1 MILVARIRGKEKR
14 KEEFLSIVFSF
25 KQLGWSNVCWGS
37 FIDLELPF
45 NLFHF
50 FFILNVKVSLCLLVV
65 AFAEANVGCTD

>member
-1 MILVARIRGKEKR
+1 M
-14 KEEFLSIVFSF
+14 
-25 KQLGWSNVCWGS
+25 CWGS

>member
-45 NLFHF
+45 IHF